1 MSYIQFDNIHK
12 YFGSN
17 HVLKGISLGIEEGEL
32 ATLLGPSGCGKS
44 TLLRCLSGLET
55 VSEGKIW
62 LDGTDITGTD
72 PRRRNIGMVFQQYS
86 LFPNMDVAKN
96 VAFGLHIQKKS
107 REEIGRKVD
116 EVLEMVGLSD
126 KKGQFPRQLSGGQQQ
141 RVALARAIVM
151 EPKVLLLD
159 EPLSAIDALLRKNLQ
174 TEIRR
179 IQKELNITT
188 VFVTHDQEEAMVMS
202 DTIHLF
208 NQGNVEQSGKPE
220 EIYSNPRT
228 YFAAHFIGRYNIL
241 DSERFAAVSGIRF
254 ETEQIAIRPESLR
267 ISEHGS
273 DKFGEKGSGILAE
286 ETDKGENGN
295 SLLTIRAKILSQII
309 RGNIISYRLT
319 AEIPGRQGIE
329 LNADCLFEKEGKY
342 ETGRDVLVSVKK
354 EDIITLG

>member
-12 YFGSN
+12 FFGST
-17 HVLKGISLGIEEGEL
+17 HVLKGINLGIEEGEL

-55 VSEGKIW
+55 VSEGKIY
-62 LDGTDITGTD
+62 LDGADITQTD
-72 PRRRNIGMVFQQYS
+72 PRKRNIGMVFQQYS
-86 LFPNMDVAKN
+86 LFPNMDVARN
-96 VAFGLHIQKKS
+96 VAFGLHIQKKG
-107 REEIGRKVD
+107 REEIERKVT

-126 KKGQFPRQLSGGQQQ
+126 KKKQYPRQLSGGQQQ

-159 EPLSAIDALLRKNLQ
+159 EPLSAIDALLRKSLQ

-208 NQGNVEQSGKPE
+208 NQGTIEQSGKPE
-220 EIYSNPRT
+220 EIYSKPET

-241 DSERFAAVSGIRF
+241 ESVKFQAVAGMGS
-254 ETEQIAIRPESLR
+254 ETEKIAIRPESLSL
-267 ISEHGS
+267 SEANKNERQPEGTVS
-273 DKFGEKGSGILAE
+273 MKG
-286 ETDKGENGN
+286 
-295 SLLTIRAKILSQII
+295 KILSQIV
-309 RGNIISYRLT
+309 RGNIISYRLAVSGSALET
-319 AEIPGRQGIE
+319 IE
-329 LNADCLFEKEGKY
+329 LNADCLFE
-342 ETGRDVLVSVKK
+342 TAGRYVPGDEVCVNIKT
-354 EDIITLG
+354 EDIIALG